1 MSGMSYDLVVHCMSV
16 SVCVSVSV
24 KSRMWDACIVID
36 GTHCFTFNDGAVVDV
51 DMKDDYALRCVEL
64 S

>member
-1 MSGMSYDLVVHCMSV
+1 VIYL
-16 SVCVSVSV
+16 CVSLSV

-36 GTHCFTFNDGAVVDV
+36 GTHCFTFNDGAVVDI